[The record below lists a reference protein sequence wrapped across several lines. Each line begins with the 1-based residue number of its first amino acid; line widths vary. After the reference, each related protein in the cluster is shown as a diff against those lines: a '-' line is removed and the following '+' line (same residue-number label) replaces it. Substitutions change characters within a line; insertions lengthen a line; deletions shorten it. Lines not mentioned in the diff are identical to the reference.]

1 MCTAVDTYS
10 GLMIA
15 FPCASATQWSTL
27 RTLEVIIQYYGMPL
41 QIQTDNGSHFT
52 GKEVKEF
59 ASQNNIE
66 WVYHMPYYPQAAG
79 LIERMNGLLKG
90 ALKKMTKDGGFGQW
104 RDNLSEALRTLN
116 NRPLTESTTPLMRML
131 TPNLTIG
138 KVSVEAIEYWKIEE
152 GAETPYRGTSR
163 SAGLD
168 VHSLEVV
175 VIPGGGTKLLSTG
188 IGVKI
193 PPGHYGQLATRSS
206 YALKNLVVLGGVID
220 EDYQGE
226 IKVVLVNLG
235 KTDTVVA
242 KGDRIAQ
249 LILIPIYVAQV
260 KEIQAPTEL
269 TVRGQKGFGSTNE
282 ISVGAK
288 IWIQNTTGPPSP
300 AEVIAVGKDRTLLVM
315 RPGVEKW
322 EYIPQEKCYLRE
334 IDPGQ
339 VKRLPSTCE
348 RVGQHAQKT
357 ELSFGISFPPA
368 KKCKYR
374 RAWYNTLL
382 GGYGTLTGT
391 LNGFDIETLANRLH
405 NAGSKIN
412 DALTLQARWMPTVWA
427 PLKLQAKIDDDLL
440 DIINASNI
448 FTYNVDTNISRVVN
462 WTICSLQTLQQQQQK
477 GLFQTML
484 MTGNEEVWR
493 TVFSSLVR
501 TEHWLDIKAP
511 KVMCND
517 TYCKGRLT
525 LYNVTKSSIMCKYVV
540 LPLLIGPKGDQHFWV
555 PTFNGQVI
563 DNDNRTHDLTFCDD
577 TLEGKICKLQSA
589 VYEPCLLQNTVNKC
603 EWTIMPTSYRW
614 MVEIAPQVICVV
626 TDRPVVPKMR
636 VPFAG
641 CIHNITVLQWENETF
656 MLMPDVLMTY
666 RTHWESTRMDVPT
679 WDLNLTKLHRLIEES
694 QQVKDSIKHLN
705 RSIIARQL
713 STTIVAGQIIKVG
726 SAIADA
732 TSHHWWDVFMGYSP
746 SAGTMMNWLVHPLL
760 IVMAIV
766 VILSIWNC
774 YVAYGICCKK
784 KKVVMVSYANGRH

>member
-1 MCTAVDTYS
+1 MMQYPSLKHYGFALGLLGIAWLVSFVDGNTPGNRLTDRGYRRGSWAWVNDTRTRSQDNFTCGQGQRCTFANITVNVSAWVGPNPPGAFYNNRRNVTLYALYSTYTNIYIQS
-10 GLMIA
+10 EVELNCCNLPLFVELNKTMREKLINNCHKWNG
-15 FPCASATQWSTL
+15 TTL
-27 RTLEVIIQYYGMPL
+27 NLTLEDPKYFL
-41 QIQTDNGSHFT
+41 CTNG
-52 GKEVKEF
+52 
-59 ASQNNIE
+59 
-66 WVYHMPYYPQAAG
+66 
-79 LIERMNGLLKG
+79 
-90 ALKKMTKDGGFGQW
+90 
-104 RDNLSEALRTLN
+104 
-116 NRPLTESTTPLMRML
+116 TT
-131 TPNLTIG
+131 
-138 KVSVEAIEYWKIEE
+138 
-152 GAETPYRGTSR
+152 
-163 SAGLD
+163 
-168 VHSLEVV
+168 
-175 VIPGGGTKLLSTG
+175 
-188 IGVKI
+188 
-193 PPGHYGQLATRSS
+193 
-206 YALKNLVVLGGVID
+206 
-220 EDYQGE
+220 
-226 IKVVLVNLG
+226 
-235 KTDTVVA
+235 
-242 KGDRIAQ
+242 
-249 LILIPIYVAQV
+249 
-260 KEIQAPTEL
+260 
-269 TVRGQKGFGSTNE
+269 
-282 ISVGAK
+282 
-288 IWIQNTTGPPSP
+288 IQN
-300 AEVIAVGKDRTLLVM
+300 RTVWGDFLVFPNM
-315 RPGVEKW
+315 DTAK
-322 EYIPQEKCYLRE
+322 

-357 ELSFGISFPPA
+357 ELSFEISFPPA

-374 RAWYNTLL
+374 RAWYDTLL

-440 DIINASNI
+440 DIINGSNI

-589 VYEPCLLQNTVNKC
+589 VYEPCLLQNTVNNC

-656 MLMPDVLMTY
+656 MLKPDVQMTY

>member
-1 MCTAVDTYS
+1 MVFTNMDTA
-10 GLMIA
+10 
-15 FPCASATQWSTL
+15 
-27 RTLEVIIQYYGMPL
+27 
-41 QIQTDNGSHFT
+41 
-52 GKEVKEF
+52 K
-59 ASQNNIE
+59 
-66 WVYHMPYYPQAAG
+66 
-79 LIERMNGLLKG
+79 
-90 ALKKMTKDGGFGQW
+90 
-104 RDNLSEALRTLN
+104 
-116 NRPLTESTTPLMRML
+116 
-131 TPNLTIG
+131 
-138 KVSVEAIEYWKIEE
+138 
-152 GAETPYRGTSR
+152 
-163 SAGLD
+163 
-168 VHSLEVV
+168 
-175 VIPGGGTKLLSTG
+175 
-188 IGVKI
+188 
-193 PPGHYGQLATRSS
+193 
-206 YALKNLVVLGGVID
+206 
-220 EDYQGE
+220 
-226 IKVVLVNLG
+226 
-235 KTDTVVA
+235 
-242 KGDRIAQ
+242 
-249 LILIPIYVAQV
+249 
-260 KEIQAPTEL
+260 
-269 TVRGQKGFGSTNE
+269 
-282 ISVGAK
+282 
-288 IWIQNTTGPPSP
+288 
-300 AEVIAVGKDRTLLVM
+300 
-315 RPGVEKW
+315 
-322 EYIPQEKCYLRE
+322 

-484 MTGNEEVWR
+484 VTGNEEVWR